1 MNWDRIN
8 DNWEQASDKIKL
20 TWGKLSED
28 DLSAIS
34 GQRDVLTSLLQQKY
48 GYEQQ
53 DAESRVDQFAEG
65 LSV

>member
-1 MNWDRIN
+1 MNWDQIN

-53 DAESRVDQFAEG
+53 DVESRVDRFAEG